1 MNDPAPNLTTPQV
14 LIRGYGVPM
23 LFILTGV
30 ALGYY
35 LSSQKKVSA

>member
-1 MNDPAPNLTTPQV
+1 MDQQNVNLTTPQV

-35 LSSQKKVSA
+35 LSKNGKVG